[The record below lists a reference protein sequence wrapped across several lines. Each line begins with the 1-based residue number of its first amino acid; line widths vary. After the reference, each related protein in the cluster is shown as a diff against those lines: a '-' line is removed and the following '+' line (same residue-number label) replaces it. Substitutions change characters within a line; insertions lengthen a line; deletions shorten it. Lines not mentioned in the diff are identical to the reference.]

1 MLSEN
6 EIKILEFLKRK
17 GEAHVQEIS
26 ESTGL
31 PVSTV
36 YSNIRLLESKGI
48 VKIVSEESKKTFQLT
63 AEGTLRLENGL
74 PEDRLI
80 SILNGKEMSIKELKD
95 LMGKD
100 FDLALGWA
108 RRKSLIVLENDL
120 VRPKVAQ
127 YASPEL
133 IGLREVSVGKVPSK
147 ETLDILIKRKLVE
160 VKEEKTMLVRL
171 VQDVKPRPV
180 ELYLTHE
187 MLVSGSWK
195 SVDFKPYNVEAN
207 PPFFPLGKGHYFR
220 EFIEKVKDLLV
231 SLGFTEVS
239 GNFVET
245 EFFNFDMLFQPQDH
259 PAREIHDS
267 FVVEG
272 QGRLPDPNLVVN
284 VREVHEKWWKYSW
297 SEDNA
302 KRLVLRSQTTSV
314 TARVLSTKPKKIR
327 SFTIGK
333 VFRPDAIDAT
343 HLIEFHQLDGL
354 VVEDGYS
361 FRDLLSTLRDIFQGL
376 GIKQI
381 KFKPG
386 YFPFTEPS
394 VEVYGF
400 IEALGWVEMAG
411 AGLLR
416 REVTEPAGV
425 FSPAGAWG
433 IGIDR
438 LAMLFLGVKDI
449 RDLYSLD
456 IEYLRSRRVI

>member
-160 VKEEKTMLVRL
+160 VKEEKKLC
-171 VQDVKPRPV
+171 
-180 ELYLTHE
+180 
-187 MLVSGSWK
+187 W
-195 SVDFKPYNVEAN
+195 
-207 PPFFPLGKGHYFR
+207 LG
-220 EFIEKVKDLLV
+220 
-231 SLGFTEVS
+231 
-239 GNFVET
+239 
-245 EFFNFDMLFQPQDH
+245 
-259 PAREIHDS
+259 
-267 FVVEG
+267 
-272 QGRLPDPNLVVN
+272 
-284 VREVHEKWWKYSW
+284 
-297 SEDNA
+297 
-302 KRLVLRSQTTSV
+302 
-314 TARVLSTKPKKIR
+314 
-327 SFTIGK
+327 
-333 VFRPDAIDAT
+333 
-343 HLIEFHQLDGL
+343 
-354 VVEDGYS
+354 
-361 FRDLLSTLRDIFQGL
+361 
-376 GIKQI
+376 
-381 KFKPG
+381 
-386 YFPFTEPS
+386 
-394 VEVYGF
+394 
-400 IEALGWVEMAG
+400 
-411 AGLLR
+411 
-416 REVTEPAGV
+416 
-425 FSPAGAWG
+425 
-433 IGIDR
+433 
-438 LAMLFLGVKDI
+438 
-449 RDLYSLD
+449 
-456 IEYLRSRRVI
+456 